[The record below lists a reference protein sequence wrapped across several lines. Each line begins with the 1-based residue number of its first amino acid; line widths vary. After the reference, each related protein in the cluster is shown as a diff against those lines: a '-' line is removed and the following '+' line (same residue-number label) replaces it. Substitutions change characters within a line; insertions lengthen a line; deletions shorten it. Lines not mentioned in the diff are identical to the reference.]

1 MNPLPVTEA
10 ELHAYVDGL
19 LPPARRAEIDAYL
32 APRPAEAERLRAYAH
47 QNSALRALF
56 DPVLDE
62 AAPPR
67 LSAPPRW
74 RAWRLPPQLSRYAAA
89 ALIAVA
95 GGAAGWALRG
105 HTPDDAALARSGAPM
120 ARDRADGLALR
131 ATDGLA
137 HRAAIAHA
145 VYSPE
150 LRHPVEVD
158 AGQEAHLVAWLS
170 KRLGQPVHPP
180 GLARL
185 GYELIGGR
193 LLPGNSGPVAQFM
206 YQDAAGRRLTL
217 YVAAEQADNR
227 DTRFRFA
234 REGAVNVFYW
244 IDGKFGYALSAG
256 IDKGE
261 LAKIAT
267 LVYQQLQP
275 AS

>member
-1 MNPLPVTEA
+1 MNLLPVTEA

-19 LPPARRAEIDAYL
+19 LPPARRAEIDTYL
-32 APRPAEAERLRAYAH
+32 TLRPAETERLRAYAH

-56 DPVLDE
+56 DPVLGE
-62 AAPPR
+62 AAPAR

-74 RAWRLPPQLSRYAAA
+74 PQHLSRYAAA
-89 ALIAVA
+89 VLIAVA
-95 GGAAGWALRG
+95 GAGAGWALRG
-105 HTPDDAALARSGAPM
+105 AMPDDAALARAPT
-120 ARDRADGLALR
+120 ARGWSDE
-131 ATDGLA
+131 LA
-137 HRAAIAHA
+137 HHAAIAHA

-150 LRHPVEVD
+150 RRHPVEVD

-180 GLARL
+180 RLAKL

-206 YQDAAGRRLTL
+206 YQDASGRRLTL
-217 YVAAEQADNR
+217 YLATGQADQR

-234 REGAVNVFYW
+234 REGTVNVFYW
-244 IDGKFGYALSAG
+244 IDGQFGYALSAA
-256 IDKGE
+256 IDKAE